1 MKTKPTNGKAKRER
15 GEKEKEFMEINTL
28 TGTVLDACIK
38 IHTAIGPGCFEKV
51 YEEALYYELT
61 KRNVNT
67 ERQILMPIKY
77 EQLSIEDAYRIDL
90 IAEKVLIIELKS
102 IERLAPVHFKQV
114 MTYLK
119 LSGLKNGLL
128 LNFNVEW
135 MKDGFHRVF
144 NNDGK

>member
-1 MKTKPTNGKAKRER
+1 
-15 GEKEKEFMEINTL
+15 MEINAL
-28 TGTVLDACIK
+28 TGIVLDACIK

-61 KRNVNT
+61 KRNIST
-67 ERQILMPIKY
+67 ERQVLMPISY
-77 EQLSIEDAYRIDL
+77 ESLFIEDAYRIDL
-90 IAEKVLIIELKS
+90 IAEKQLVIEIKS
-102 IERLAPVHFKQV
+102 LERLAPVHFKQA

-144 NNDGK
+144 NNEGK

>member
-1 MKTKPTNGKAKRER
+1 MD
-15 GEKEKEFMEINTL
+15 INIL

-38 IHTAIGPGCFEKV
+38 IHTTIGPGCFERV
-51 YEEALYYELT
+51 YEEALYYELI
-61 KRNVNT
+61 KRNTLV
-67 ERQILMPIKY
+67 ERQILMPVIY
-77 EQLSIEDAYRIDL
+77 EQLHVEDAYRLDL
-90 IAEKVLIIELKS
+90 LVEKKLIVEIKS
-102 IERLAPVHFKQV
+102 LERIAPVHFKQV

-119 LSGLKNGLL
+119 LSGLKNGVL

>member
-1 MKTKPTNGKAKRER
+1 MGF
-15 GEKEKEFMEINTL
+15 KEKKKNPMDINSL
-28 TGTVLDACIK
+28 TGTILDVCIK
-38 IHTAIGPGCFEKV
+38 IHTKIGPGCFERV
-51 YEEALYYELT
+51 YEEVLYYELV
-61 KRNVNT
+61 KKNILI
-67 ERQILMPIKY
+67 ERQLLMPIVY
-77 EQLSIEDAYRIDL
+77 DQLNIHDAYRMDL
-90 IAEKVLIIELKS
+90 LAEKQLVIEIKS
-102 IERLAPVHFKQV
+102 LERLAPVHFKQL